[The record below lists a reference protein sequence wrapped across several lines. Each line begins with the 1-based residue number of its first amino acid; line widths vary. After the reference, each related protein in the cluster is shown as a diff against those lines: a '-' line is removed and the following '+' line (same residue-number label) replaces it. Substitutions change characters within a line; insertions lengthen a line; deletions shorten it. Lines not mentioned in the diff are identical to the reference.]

1 MGISVNNN
9 ADYGVKQIKTLE
21 GIEAIRLR
29 PGMYVG
35 SVGPDGVRHIT
46 LEIISNAV
54 DEYLNGH
61 CTICEIRVD
70 EDGTIVITDNGRGVP
85 IGKAEDGSE
94 TLVNVYTKLHTGAK
108 FDSNGK
114 TGYNTSGGMN
124 GVGAKATN
132 ALSKRFHVESIR
144 DGKIAVAKFAKG
156 ELTSYHEDKY
166 SVAEHGTRV
175 MFVPDETIFKEGIHL
190 DYAALRKQIQE
201 LAYLSPG
208 MIFKFKYENKAEEEI
223 TSKNGIKDY
232 INDLNAN
239 KNTLTSVF
247 YTETLEDRVGVKI
260 AMQYNDS
267 YTDTYKLYTNS
278 IPNSAGTHLTG
289 FRTALTQT
297 VNKYARDQKILKEK
311 DANLTGD
318 ELKEGLVLVLSFIMP
333 DPVFSG
339 QTKDVLSSSEART
352 IVQRLVSKEI
362 ETWLNANKNDAKVI
376 IEKALLARAAREKA
390 KKAKETVRKQDTKRR
405 VVMPDVLADASSKDR
420 YKCEVFL
427 VEGKSAAGST
437 KEARDRSTQ
446 AVFQLRGKI
455 LNVLKADLHK
465 ALQNKEISG
474 MIDAFGLEVKDGKVI
489 LDESKLRYGKIIITA
504 DADVD
509 GSHIRILFLTFIWK
523 FVPELIEKG
532 YIYAAVPPLYKATIG
547 TKIQYLKD
555 DAALEEF
562 RKSTSKKFDLGRMKG
577 LGEMDPPEME
587 ETVMNPA
594 TRTLKQITMDD
605 AEEVAKTFMSLM
617 GESVTPR
624 KKFIEENAWRANID
638 V

>member
-1 MGISVNNN
+1 MI
-9 ADYGVKQIKTLE
+9 DYGVKDIKTLE

-29 PGMYVG
+29 PGMYIG
-35 SVGPDGVRHIT
+35 SVGPAGVQHIT
-46 LEIISNAV
+46 LEIISNSV

-61 CTICEIRVD
+61 CTNCHITVGT
-70 EDGTIVITDNGRGVP
+70 DGVITIQDNGRGVP
-85 IGKAEDGSE
+85 FGKAEDGSE

-132 ALSKRFHVESIR
+132 ALSASFTVVSTR
-144 DGKIAVAKFAKG
+144 DAKQATAKFAKG
-156 ELTSYHEDKY
+156 ELLSYNEIGIRGL
-166 SVAEHGTRV
+166 SHGTTV
-175 MFVPDETIFKEGIHL
+175 SFLPDKDIFKEGIKL
-190 DYAALRKQIQE
+190 DYTALRKQIQE

-208 MIFKFKYENKAEEEI
+208 MVFNFKYEDKPEEVI
-223 TSKNGIKDY
+223 TSQNGIKDY
-232 INDLNAN
+232 IKDLNIN

-247 YTETLEDRVGVKI
+247 YTETLEDRIGVKL
-260 AMQYNDS
+260 AMQYNDT

-289 FRTALTQT
+289 FRTALTQSI
-297 VNKYARDQKILKEK
+297 NKYARDQKFLKEK
-311 DANLTGD
+311 DANITGE

-362 ETWLNANKNDAKVI
+362 DAWLESNKNDAKVI
-376 IEKALLARAAREKA
+376 VEKALLARAAREKA
-390 KKAKETVRKQDTKRR
+390 KKAKETVRKQDTKKR
-405 VVMPDVLADASSKDR
+405 VVMPDVLADASSKER
-420 YKCEVFL
+420 WKCEVFL

-437 KEARDRSTQ
+437 KEARDRGTQ

-489 LDESKLRYGKIIITA
+489 LDETKLRYGKIIITA

-523 FVPELIEKG
+523 FCPELIEKG
-532 YIYAAVPPLYKATIG
+532 YIYAAVPPLYKVTMG
-547 TKIQYLKD
+547 TNIKYLKD
-555 DAALEEF
+555 DAALEAF
-562 RKSTSKKFDLGRMKG
+562 RNSTTKKFDLGRMKG

-587 ETVMNPA
+587 ETVMNPK

-605 AEEVAKTFMSLM
+605 ATEVAKTFMSLM
-617 GESVTPR
+617 GESVGPR
-624 KKFIEENAWRANID
+624 KTFIEDNAWRANID

>member
-1 MGISVNNN
+1 MST
-9 ADYGVKQIKTLE
+9 DYGVKDIKTLE

-29 PGMYVG
+29 PGMYIG

-61 CTICEIRVD
+61 CSEC
-70 EDGTIVITDNGRGVP
+70 VITVSGDNKISILDNGRGVP
-85 IGKAEDGSE
+85 FGKAEDGSE

-108 FDSNGK
+108 FDSSGK

-132 ALSKRFHVESIR
+132 ALSSTFEVESHR
-144 DGKIAVAKFAKG
+144 DGKMAIAKFEKG
-156 ELTSYHEDKY
+156 ELISYTEKSSPNVNTGTTVSFKPDTS
-166 SVAEHGTRV
+166 
-175 MFVPDETIFKEGIHL
+175 IFKEGIEL
-190 DYAALRKQIQE
+190 EYDPLKKQIKE

-208 MIFKFKYENKAEEEI
+208 MVFRLNYKDKPSEII
-223 TSKNGIKDY
+223 TSQNGIQDY
-232 INDLNAN
+232 IKDLNE
-239 KNTLTSVF
+239 KKEVITSTF
-247 YTETLEDRVGVKI
+247 YSETMEDRIGVKL
-260 AMQYNDS
+260 AMNYNTT
-267 YTDTYKLYTNS
+267 YTDTYRLYTNS
-278 IPNSAGTHLTG
+278 IPNSGGTHLTG
-289 FRTALTQT
+289 FRTALTQS
-297 VNKYARDQKILKEK
+297 VNEYAREKKLLKEK
-311 DANLTGD
+311 DTNISGE
-318 ELKEGLVLVLSFIMP
+318 ELKEGLTLVLSFIMP

-362 ETWLNANKNDAKVI
+362 KVWLDANPKDAKTIVD
-376 IEKALLARAAREKA
+376 KALLARAAREKA
-390 KKAKETVRKQDTKRR
+390 KKAKETVRKVDKKRRTLLPDMLSDATSTKRHE
-405 VVMPDVLADASSKDR
+405 
-420 YKCEVFL
+420 CEVFL
-427 VEGKSAAGST
+427 VEGISAAGST
-437 KEARDRSTQ
+437 KEARNRSTQ
-446 AVFQLRGKI
+446 AVFALKGKI

-474 MIDAFGLEVKDGKVI
+474 MVDAFGLEIKDGKVI
-489 LDESKLRYGKIIITA
+489 FDESKLRYGKIIITA

-523 FVPELIEKG
+523 FCPELLEKG
-532 YIYAAVPPLYKATIG
+532 YIYAAVPPLFKATYG

-555 DAALEEF
+555 EAALEEF
-562 RKSTSKKFDLGRMKG
+562 RKTSKRSFELGRMKG
-577 LGEMDPPEME
+577 LGEMDPDELA
-587 ETVMNPA
+587 ETVMSPE

-605 AEEVAKTFMSLM
+605 AAEVAKTFMGLM

-624 KKFIEENAWRANID
+624 KKFIEENAWRANVD